1 MVHAGL
7 PAEGQLRVGLSK
19 DDKIKNV
26 LSFAARLEF
35 LGIKGGSYLAD
46 SSQPAAFSRWGNFLK
61 G

>member
-7 PAEGQLRVGLSK
+7 PAQGQLRVSLSK
-19 DDKIKNV
+19 DNKIKNV

-46 SSQPAAFSRWGNFLK
+46 SSQPAAFSRRG
-61 G
+61 GIS